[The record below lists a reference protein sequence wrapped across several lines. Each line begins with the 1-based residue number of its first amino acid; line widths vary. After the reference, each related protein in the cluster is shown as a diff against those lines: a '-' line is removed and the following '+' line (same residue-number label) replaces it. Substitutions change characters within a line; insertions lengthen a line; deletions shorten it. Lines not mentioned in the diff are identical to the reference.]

1 MRPRKITKQKRNRIE
16 ALRKEGL
23 TIKDIAKKTKLSPRS
38 VSGVLKDIP
47 KEEPSKAFPYYAN
60 AKIFKHVENPRLV
73 WVVMEDDDVTKLA
86 IKRPDRN
93 YPPGVQVTV
102 RPSSDSETSPI
113 SSLVRR
119 GGSPQA

>member
-47 KEEPSKAFPYYAN
+47 KEEEEETKAFPYYTN
-60 AKIFKHVENPRLV
+60 AKIFKEVPNPRLV
-73 WVVMEDDDVTKLA
+73 WVVMDDVTKLA
-86 IKRPDRN
+86 TKRSDLN
-93 YPPGVQVTV
+93 YKRGSQVTV
-102 RPSSDSETSPI
+102 EVIDEEHQR
-113 SSLVRR
+113 LV
-119 GGSPQA
+119 

>member
-1 MRPRKITKQKRNRIE
+1 MTRPRKINKQKRNRIE

-38 VSGVLKDIP
+38 VSGVLKNIP
-47 KEEPSKAFPYYAN
+47 KEEPPKAYPYYSN

-73 WVVMEDDDVTKLA
+73 WVVMDDDVTKLA

-102 RPSSDSETSPI
+102 EAIDSETNRI
-113 SSLVRR
+113 I
-119 GGSPQA
+119 